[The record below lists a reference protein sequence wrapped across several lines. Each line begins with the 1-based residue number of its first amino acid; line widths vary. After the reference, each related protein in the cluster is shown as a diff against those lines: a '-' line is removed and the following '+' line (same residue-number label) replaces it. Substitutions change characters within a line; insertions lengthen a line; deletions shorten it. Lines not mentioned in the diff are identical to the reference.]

1 VPVLRVD
8 RAAHRPKDLLDMRNG
23 GPVMSLRRRR
33 LDESQRAMAGVRIDT
48 GPVDHDTPWAEVRP
62 DRKFLIL
69 GAWQQFFHVDIKY
82 DCREL
87 LRIVEDMRANEA
99 WTALGFADLEDLLRR
114 GVEIDSE
121 LVGWAMRGLRVFDP
135 NEPLP
140 FETAVFVGREL
151 MAHDEAGKR
160 GGRGKK
166 AIRNREGLSSDTVEY
181 IKARL
186 RRDDPALA
194 ARVERGELTAN
205 AAAVAKGWR
214 KTPTRVERMLRDWRE
229 ATEDERVAVLQGI
242 AALRLQESAADP
254 PDEPLA
260 WRPNHRSGR

>member
-1 VPVLRVD
+1 V
-8 RAAHRPKDLLDMRNG
+8 
-23 GPVMSLRRRR
+23 
-33 LDESQRAMAGVRIDT
+33 AGVRIDT
-48 GPVDHDTPWAEVRP
+48 GPVDHDTPWEEVRP

-99 WTALGFADLEDLLRR
+99 WSALGFADLEDLLRR

-214 KTPTRVERMLRDWRE
+214 KKRDPGRQLDKAWDAATPEQRAACVAKKTAAVHEPDGLEQLRQAWRHTWD
-229 ATEDERVAVLQGI
+229 AWHQVSEDER
-242 AALRLQESAADP
+242 AAFRADHADELRRLLDGP
-254 PDEPLA
+254 
-260 WRPNHRSGR
+260 RP